1 MRNRLENLGML
12 VEHGINTADAM
23 LLQSISRRLNRKDED
38 ACNRPM
44 DDAQQAA
51 HESRVAS
58 LERKAEAIAAKY
70 GRVAYHQG
78 DPRGWSLY
86 LVSPDD
92 MRGYAIDSVY
102 DRGLAVTIW

>member
-1 MRNRLENLGML
+1 MSCNGFEP
-12 VEHGINTADAM
+12 NT
-23 LLQSISRRLNRKDED
+23 EEGYE
-38 ACNRPM
+38 
-44 DDAQQAA
+44 A
-51 HESRVAS
+51 HKKRIAS

-70 GRVAYHQG
+70 GRTAYHQG

-92 MRGYAIDSVY
+92 LKGYAIDAVY